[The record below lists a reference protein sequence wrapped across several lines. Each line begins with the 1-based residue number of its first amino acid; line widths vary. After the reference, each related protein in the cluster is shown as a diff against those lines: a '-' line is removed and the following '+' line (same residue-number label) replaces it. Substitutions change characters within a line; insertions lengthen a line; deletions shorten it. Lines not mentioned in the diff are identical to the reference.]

1 MKKVSGLSP
10 YQAYL
15 YEDFRERVLAGTGSH
30 IAIAAFLMSL
40 IYLELWS
47 FGNSVYL
54 GGLAVIINATI
65 RRLIF
70 GGFVIKTHAKMRLFS
85 FFSIFQ
91 GVLWGAWIS
100 QVKLHFG
107 TYSQMGVT
115 FLIVLSGLIAAAI
128 YSMGKMRIVFSLF
141 VFAALSTSSFGFFAS
156 EQWVPGDFKLPIIFV
171 IFYLFLLRTQ
181 GMIAKQFKDLYYQQ
195 GQTRDLLDQLPAAI
209 SVIENDTFIHANKAL
224 LELVGLSQEQLIH
237 HKVNLH
243 NSNSEL
249 IKNAITVMNSNLD
262 SLTFESDLFSKA
274 ESKSVP
280 HIVTIKKSP
289 MNPKTIVITSVD
301 IRKIKEKDGELS
313 QQKILL
319 QQASKMASL
328 GEMASGLAHE
338 INNPLSII
346 MVRAG
351 IIHKEASKESP
362 DLVKVKA
369 DANKINTTVVR
380 ISKIINALRTFA
392 RDATSEPMSE
402 TTFKAII
409 DDTLSFC
416 EEKFKLNNVII
427 ELIDDDQSIARCR
440 PIQVSQAI
448 LNALNNSFDAI
459 KGRDDADRWIRIE
472 TSRTDGFAQ
481 CRITDSGT
489 EMTAEIAEKVFQPFF
504 TTKEVGQGTGLGMSI
519 SKGLIESQQ
528 GELFFDLSSKNTC
541 LVLRLPLAEVAEQAA

>member
-10 YQAYL
+10 FQAYL

-30 IAIAAFLMSL
+30 IAIAGFLMSL

-47 FGNSVYL
+47 FESSVYL
-54 GGLAVIINATI
+54 GGIAVMLNSAF
-65 RRLIF
+65 RRFIF
-70 GGFVIKTHAKMRLFS
+70 GKFVITTHFRMRAFS

-91 GVLWGAWIS
+91 GALWGTWIS

-107 TYSQMGVT
+107 AYSEMGVT
-115 FLIVLSGLIAAAI
+115 FLVVLSGVIAAAI

-141 VFAALSTSSFGFFAS
+141 VFAVLSTASVGFFAS
-156 EQWVPGDFKLPIIFV
+156 EQWVSGDFKIPIIFA

-181 GMIAKQFKDLYYQQ
+181 GMIANQFKDLYYQQ

-209 SVIENDTFIHANKAL
+209 SVIEKDTFIHANKAL
-224 LELVGLSQEQLIH
+224 LDLVGLSQEQLIH

-249 IKNAITVMNSNLD
+249 IKNAMTVMNSNLD
-262 SLTFESDLFSKA
+262 SLTFESDLFSKV
-274 ESKSVP
+274 ESKYVP

-289 MNPKTIVITSVD
+289 INPKTIVITSVD

-313 QQKILL
+313 QQRILL

-351 IIHKEASKESP
+351 IIHKEATKEVP
-362 DLVKVKA
+362 DLVKVRSDA
-369 DANKINTTVVR
+369 DKISSTVVR

-392 RDATSEPMSE
+392 RDATSEPTSE
-402 TTFKAII
+402 TSFKAII

-472 TSRTDGFAQ
+472 TSCVGSFAQ

-541 LVLRLPLAEVAEQAA
+541 LVLRLPLAEAAEQAA